1 MAINVA
7 TAHIPVLPDMG
18 NFAKEIVAGVTKPAR
33 DAGKAVSKE
42 MTATATSTG
51 REYGQKFA
59 KDVQANTKTVGK
71 TVGQQVAKGVEEGA
85 KGAGGKV
92 GEQLVR
98 DINGKL
104 RNAKGQFVGAG
115 TSAGR
120 GFGSGFVKEAG
131 AVVKRQSRQI
141 TAPLTSMGGIGAL
154 AFGAMG
160 VAAVKFGVNAA
171 AGMENAQ
178 IAFTTMLRSGKR
190 ARSFLNELQ
199 QFAAKTPFE
208 FSDLT
213 TAAQRMLAFGFTAK
227 QVVPTLTAIGDAAAG
242 LGGSA
247 ELVQQITMAIGQIQ
261 AKGKVQSDELLQL
274 TEAGVPALKILA
286 NQYGVTTGK
295 MQEMVTQG
303 VVPAS
308 KAVPFLLKGIE
319 NGTKGA
325 AGQTTRFAGLMDK
338 QSHTLTGILSN
349 LKDQIAQTAVKV
361 FTPFMP
367 QIKQFTLALSKAF
380 GQFAAFFLK
389 DIMPLLIT
397 FFNFADKHRSTM
409 KALAVGIL
417 AAAIAFKVLS
427 ISMAIFNAVMTANP
441 IVLVVD
447 AIALLIIGLVVA
459 YKKSETFRNI
469 VNGVFR
475 AVGVVAMWLWHNAIQ
490 PAMAGIVSAFNWVM
504 KVAGPI
510 FSAIGTAGKYMWDYF
525 LHPVFIAIGFYI
537 TKILIPYY
545 QFLWAVAKVV
555 WAGLS
560 LAISVAWAIIHP
572 ILTVFG
578 VTLHILGWVTM
589 AAFKVVAAIVWLA
602 IRTQIQLAWAIIR
615 PILRAFALFF
625 STVLAP
631 AFRWF
636 YNNVVQPVMHAVG
649 SAVSYSWTH
658 FIRPAFNAIKGGLD
672 GVGNYFVKTK
682 NWIKRTWDSLVDIV
696 KKPIRFIIDKIIN
709 HGILNAWDTVVK
721 WLKLPK
727 QFQIPF
733 VGIPFAN
740 GGIIKQFAEGGFE
753 NHQAQIAPAG
763 AMRVWAEPETGGE
776 AYIPLARQKRSRST
790 AILSTVANEFG
801 YGLTPYANGGINRKQ
816 KTIAFKD
823 GGLFGDIADAA
834 SKVINK
840 GATFGKNI
848 LDAVANP
855 TKYISKM
862 LMAPVNAA
870 LKNVPYGDSQLANV
884 PKKMITG
891 VPLMKD
897 GLVGAMKTAITK
909 LLGMFSGGGSGA
921 AIVQKAIAELGQGEQ
936 PRGSN
941 NTKYGRW
948 FGINPAPWCAMFVD
962 YVANKAGVSKYI
974 PHTASAPGMASAFGK
989 RYNRGG
995 GGIQPGDI
1003 PFFSNGGGISHVGL
1017 VEKVNGNAVGTIEGN
1032 HTSIVQRVNRSKGQ
1046 IVGYGRPGYPIGEGG
1061 SLSLGGSGG
1070 PVDNKNHAL
1079 NYWSDDV
1086 SQVLNEVHS
1095 SQKALRPVLRRIQH
1109 ESGGNPSVVN
1119 KWDSNWKAGH
1129 PSVGLMQVIRGTFNA
1144 YANSYKNMG
1153 PKAYG
1158 VSMAPKANI
1167 YAGVNYA
1174 KHRYGGGWVSRM
1186 DAPGGYDQGGWFGG
1200 SGNPSVAISGTRKP
1214 EAVFTDG
1221 QWSRIDRIV
1230 QHVDQQAAAG
1240 GAAGDTFHINAVLAG
1255 DPEELASKIEN
1266 KRRLSRRTRS
1276 FAPIRGGN

>member
-33 DAGKAVSKE
+33 EAGRTVAKE
-42 MTATATSTG
+42 MTATATSSG
-51 REYGQKFA
+51 KEYGQKFS
-59 KDVQANTKTVGK
+59 KDVAASTKTVGK
-71 TVGQQVAKGVEEGA
+71 TVGQQVAKGVQEGTRGT
-85 KGAGGKV
+85 GAKV
-92 GEQLVR
+92 GEELVR

-104 RNAKGQFVGAG
+104 RNSKGQFVGAG
-115 TSAGR
+115 TQAGR

-131 AVVKRQSRQI
+131 AVVKRQSRSI
-141 TAPLTSMGGIGAL
+141 TAPLTTMGGIGAL

-178 IAFTTMLRSGKR
+178 IAFTTMLRSGTK
-190 ARSFLNELQ
+190 ARQFLGELQ

-295 MQEMVTQG
+295 MQQMVTDG

-308 KAVPFLLKGIE
+308 KAVPLLLQGIE

-380 GQFAAFFLK
+380 GQFAAFFLR
-389 DIMPLLIT
+389 DIMPLLIS
-397 FFNFADKHRSTM
+397 FFNFADKHKATM
-409 KALAVGIL
+409 KALALGIIV
-417 AAAIAFKVLS
+417 AAGAFKVLS
-427 ISMAIFNAVMTANP
+427 ISMAIFNAVANANP
-441 IVLVVD
+441 IVLIVD
-447 AIALLIIGLVVA
+447 AIALLVIGLVVA
-459 YKKSETFRNI
+459 YKRSETFRNI
-469 VNGVFR
+469 VNTVFR
-475 AVGVVAMWLWHNAIQ
+475 AVGAVAMWLWHNAIQ
-490 PAMAGIVSAFNWVM
+490 PAMAGIVAAFNWVM

-510 FSAIGTAGKYMWDYF
+510 FSAIGTAGKFMWDYF
-525 LHPVFIAIGFYI
+525 LHPIFIAIGFYI

-589 AAFKVVAAIVWLA
+589 AAFKVVAALVWLA
-602 IRTQIQLAWAIIR
+602 IRTQIQIAWAIIR
-615 PILRAFALFF
+615 PILKAFALFF
-625 STVLAP
+625 SAVLAP

-636 YNNVVQPVMHAVG
+636 YNTVVAPVMHAVS
-649 SAVSYSWTH
+649 SAIQSAWTH
-658 FIRPAFNAIKGGLD
+658 AIRPAWHAMQGGLD
-672 GVGNYFVKTK
+672 ALGQYFVKTK

-733 VGIPFAN
+733 VGIPFAD
-740 GGIIKQFAEGGFE
+740 GGIIKQFADGGVE
-753 NHQAQIAPAG
+753 NHTAQIAPAG
-763 AMRVWAEPETGGE
+763 AMRLWAEPETGGE
-776 AYIPLARQKRSRST
+776 AYIPLASSKRSRST
-790 AILSTVANEFG
+790 AILNQVASEFG
-801 YGLTPYANGGINRKQ
+801 YGLTPYADGGINRKQ
-816 KTIAFKD
+816 KVVAFKD
-823 GGLFGDIADAA
+823 GGLFGSIADAA

-840 GATFGKNI
+840 GVSFGKNI

-855 TKYISKM
+855 AKYVGKA
-862 LMAPVNAA
+862 LMAPVNAL
-870 LKNVPYGDSQLANV
+870 LKNVPLGGSAVTDV
-884 PKKMITG
+884 GKKMITG

-897 GLVGAMKTAITK
+897 GLVGAMKTALTH

-936 PRGSN
+936 PAGSN

-948 FGINPAPWCAMFVD
+948 FGVNPAPWCAMFVD
-962 YVANKAGVSKYI
+962 YVASKAGVSKYI

-989 RYNRGG
+989 RYHGG
-995 GGIQPGDI
+995 AAGIQPGDI

-1017 VEKVNGNAVGTIEGN
+1017 VEKVNGNTVGTIEGN
-1032 HTSIVQRVNRSKGQ
+1032 HTSIVQRVNRPRGA
-1046 IVGYGRPGYPIGEGG
+1046 IVGYGHPGYPIGEGG
-1061 SLSLGGSGG
+1061 SLSLGGGG
-1070 PVDNKNHAL
+1070 TVDNKNHAL

-1095 SQKALRPVLRRIQH
+1095 SHNALMPVLRRIQH
-1109 ESGGNPSVVN
+1109 ESGGNPSAVN

-1129 PSVGLMQVIRGTFNA
+1129 PSVGLMQVIKGTFDA
-1144 YANSYKNMG
+1144 YAGSYRNMG
-1153 PKAYG
+1153 PKVYG
-1158 VSMAPKANI
+1158 VSEAPKANI

-1174 KHRYGGGWVSRM
+1174 KHRYGGSWVSVM
-1186 DAPGGYDQGGWFGG
+1186 DRAGGYDSGGWFGG

-1230 QHVDQQAAAG
+1230 QHVDQQAATG
-1240 GAAGDTFHINAVLAG
+1240 EMGGDTFHINAVLAG
-1255 DPEELASKIEN
+1255 DPEELANKIEN
-1266 KRRLSRRTRS
+1266 KRRLARRTRT
-1276 FAPIRGGN
+1276 FAPIKGGN